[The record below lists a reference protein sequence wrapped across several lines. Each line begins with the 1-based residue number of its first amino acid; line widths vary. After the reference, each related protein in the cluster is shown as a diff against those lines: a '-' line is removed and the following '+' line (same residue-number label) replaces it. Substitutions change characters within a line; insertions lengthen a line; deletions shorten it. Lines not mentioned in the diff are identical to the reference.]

1 MNAGKLR
8 HRVTIKRKTVARD
21 TYGAETVTW
30 VDVTTVYAEVK
41 PIGGREYYG
50 AGQTLGESTYTVLM
64 RYRSDVIQAWRLTYG
79 TRTFEIQS
87 VVPDEKNATMILG
100 CREISA

>member
-1 MNAGKLR
+1 MNAGNLR
-8 HRVTIKRKTVARD
+8 HRVTIKRKTQTRDSYGGEVITWTDVA
-21 TYGAETVTW
+21 TIW
-30 VDVTTVYAEVK
+30 AEVK

-50 AGQTLGESTYTVLM
+50 AGQTLAESTYTVLM